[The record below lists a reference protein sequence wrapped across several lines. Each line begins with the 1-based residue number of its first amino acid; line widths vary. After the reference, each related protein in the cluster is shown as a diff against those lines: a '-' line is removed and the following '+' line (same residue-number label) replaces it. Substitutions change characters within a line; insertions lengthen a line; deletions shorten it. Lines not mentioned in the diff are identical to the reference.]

1 MFTQTHRRI
10 LVAPLDWGLGHTA
23 RCVPVIAH
31 LQACGHIPIVACNAW
46 QRVFIEKTFGPID
59 IIDLPGY
66 NITYSRWNQYAQA
79 GLLSQIP
86 GILRT
91 IRTERQ
97 WLQHTV
103 QQHRIEG
110 IISDNRYGLYHDTL
124 PSVIMTHQLQIKTGM
139 GSAADRTLQKMHY
152 KYLERFA
159 ATWVVDAP
167 GTPNLGGGLSH
178 PQTLPRNA
186 VHMGLLSRFA
196 NESAGNESGDIVI
209 LLSGPEPQRGE
220 LEKILWAQAYSI
232 DRKITFIAGS
242 ATAVVPQHIPAHI
255 TYHAQLAGAALLSVL
270 KNAGLVVCRSGYS
283 TLMDLVA
290 LHKKA
295 ILLPTPGQTEQ
306 QYLGTHLHTQ
316 GIFYCTPQKKF
327 NLVHALSA
335 AQQFPFHIPQLQAA
349 YGIYKDVVDE
359 WVEGL

>member
-1 MFTQTHRRI
+1 MFTQTQRRI

-31 LQACGHIPIVACNAW
+31 LQACGHIPVVACNAW
-46 QRVFIEKTFGPID
+46 QRLFIEKTFGAID

-79 GLLSQIP
+79 GLLAQLP

-91 IRTERQ
+91 IKQEHQ
-97 WLQHTV
+97 WLQHAV
-103 QQHRIEG
+103 QQHRING

-139 GSAADRTLQKMHY
+139 GSAVDRTLQKMHY

-167 GTPNLGGGLSH
+167 GTPSLGGGLSH
-178 PQTLPRNA
+178 PHTRPRDA
-186 VHMGLLSRFA
+186 VYMGLLSRFA

-220 LEKILWAQAYSI
+220 LEKLLWAQACSL
-232 DRKITFIAGS
+232 DRKIIFIAGS
-242 ATAVVPQHIPAHI
+242 ATTVVPQQIPAHI
-255 TYHAQLAGAALLSVL
+255 TYHAQLAGAALLPVL
-270 KNAGLVVCRSGYS
+270 QNAGLVVCRSGYS

-316 GIFYCTPQKKF
+316 GIFYCTQQKNF
-327 NLVHALSA
+327 NLARTLIS
-335 AQQFPFHIPQLQAA
+335 AQQFPFHMPQLQGA
-349 YGIYKDVVDE
+349 YGIYKEVVDE
-359 WVEGL
+359 WMGGL